1 MDTKNNWLYQDSG
14 EQVDFYLSESDLF
27 LVERKRCLHLMRRL
41 FEFRFPEQKGL
52 KILDLGCGDGAL
64 TRLIAEKY
72 PENEFFLL
80 DGSPKMLDQARKNF
94 SGQNYHFIE
103 MTFEK
108 YLSLPRE
115 DQKYDCVLSSM
126 AIHHLDILEK
136 KALYSKLFHEIRF
149 GGLFLDY
156 DVVLPVSTLSE
167 EWQLE
172 MWREWMNEMMV
183 QAGKK
188 AVIDKY
194 VGLPDSYK
202 AKPENKPSD
211 LFDQVEILRKVGFR
225 DAECYYKYGIFTLFG
240 GIKD

>member
-1 MDTKNNWLYQDSG
+1 
-14 EQVDFYLSESDLF
+14 
-27 LVERKRCLHLMRRL
+27 
-41 FEFRFPEQKGL
+41 
-52 KILDLGCGDGAL
+52 
-64 TRLIAEKY
+64 
-72 PENEFFLL
+72 
-80 DGSPKMLDQARKNF
+80 
-94 SGQNYHFIE
+94 

-172 MWREWMNEMMV
+172 MWREWMNETLV
-183 QAGKK
+183 RIGKK
-188 AVIDKY
+188 DAVGKNDA
-194 VGLPDSYK
+194 LPGSYK

-211 LFDQVEILRKVGFR
+211 LFNQVEILRKVGFR